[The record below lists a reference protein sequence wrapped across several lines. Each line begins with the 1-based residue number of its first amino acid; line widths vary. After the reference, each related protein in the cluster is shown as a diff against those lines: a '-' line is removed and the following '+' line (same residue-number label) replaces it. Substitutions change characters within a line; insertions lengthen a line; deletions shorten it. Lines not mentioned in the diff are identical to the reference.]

1 MMDTLEHFE
10 QQVQKG
16 LAQELRGWDFTWL
29 HAHTRSSQ
37 LPWDYRQIVLEHM
50 KEVHSLLDTGTGG
63 GEFLASLAP
72 LPPDTHAAEGYAPNV
87 PAARRR
93 LEPLGVKIADVTGDD
108 EHLPYPDR
116 SFDLVID
123 RHNGCEPAEVYRVLR
138 PGGLYIT
145 QQVGGENCMDLN
157 RFLQEQPVYPYAHV
171 QLDAHVRQ
179 LQEAGFTILRA
190 EEAFPEWTFL
200 DTAGVVYNL
209 KVVPWQIEDFSVEKY
224 RDALYRLHQQIEKDG
239 GFTVREHRYLIVAEK
254 TG

>member
-50 KEVHSLLDTGTGG
+50 KGVQSLLDAGTGG

-72 LPPDTHAAEGYAPNV
+72 LPADTHATEGYAPNV

-157 RFLQEQPVYPYAHV
+157 RSCRSSLYTRTPTCSSMRTCASF
-171 QLDAHVRQ
+171 RK
-179 LQEAGFTILRA
+179 RA
-190 EEAFPEWTFL
+190 SPFYGPKKPSPSGPSWTL
-200 DTAGVVYNL
+200 PG
-209 KVVPWQIEDFSVEKY
+209 WSI
-224 RDALYRLHQQIEKDG
+224 I
-239 GFTVREHRYLIVAEK
+239 
-254 TG
+254 